1 MAEEDY
7 AYPLRADWSTA
18 EIVTV
23 TTFYQQ
29 IEAAYERSQGVAA
42 ADLIAAYRKFQEIV
56 PQKFEEKNID
66 REFEEVSGYSIYR
79 TMKQARQQGGQVKM
93 KGTTRS

>member
-7 AYPLRADWSTA
+7 AYPLRADWTTS

-23 TTFYQQ
+23 TTFYQLV
-29 IEAAYERSQGVAA
+29 EAAYERSQGVQAA
-42 ADLIAAYRKFQEIV
+42 ELIAAYREFQTIV

-66 REFEEVSGYSIYR
+66 QEFEEASGYSIYR
-79 TMKQARQQGGQVKM
+79 TMKQARQQDGQVKM